1 MEFSW
6 TAEQQEL
13 RARARKVAEDA
24 VERFGRHNDSW
35 INGFSREFS
44 RELAAHGWIGMT
56 WPVEHGGGG
65 RPPIERLIVAEE
77 MISAGAPIAASWFA
91 DRQMG
96 PALMTY
102 GTADQVDQFLPRILS
117 GETTWCIGMSEPEAG
132 SDLAALKTRAVRDGD
147 DFVINGQKIWTS
159 FAEVADYCYLI
170 CRTSTE
176 GPPHA
181 GISEVIVPMDTPGI
195 EVRPIQDMTTNRHF
209 CEVFYTD
216 VRVPVANLVGVEGA
230 AFKQTMRQLEHERGG
245 IDRLVS
251 NRALYLMA
259 LDRADR
265 TDPLVRQEIAR
276 LETGLPAGPPAGH
289 PGGAGPGADR
299 LQRGHQVL
307 LHRARVAGGGVRR
320 PRARP
325 RRDVVGSPGPRA
337 DLRAGLHDHGRDV
350 ERDAQHPGR
359 AHVGP
364 ASGAEP
370 PVVGSAPG
378 GGLPG
383 VLAGSRTQQ
392 SATESRENRSHLA
405 DAGLSDPR
413 PGPRGPRPGREP
425 RPPGSSRCRPS
436 ATAR

>member
-1 MEFSW
+1 MPKGSGDPYHRPVDFAW
-6 TAEQQEL
+6 TTEQVEL
-13 RARARKVAEDA
+13 RARARKVAEEA
-24 VERFGRHNDSW
+24 VARYGRHNDAW

-77 MISAGAPIAASWFA
+77 MISLGAPIAASWFA

-96 PALMTY
+96 PTLITY
-102 GTADQVDQFLPRILS
+102 GTPEQVGEFLPRILS

-159 FAEVADYCYLI
+159 FGEVADYCYLI

-216 VRVPVANLVGVEGA
+216 VRVPVTNLVGVEGA

-251 NRALYLMA
+251 NRALYEHA
-259 LDRADR
+259 LERADR
-265 TDPLVRQEIAR
+265 TDPLVRQEIAA
-276 LETGLPAGPPAGH
+276 LETGY
-289 PGGAGPGADR
+289 R
-299 LQRGHQVL
+299 LGRLLVL
-307 LHRARVAGGGVRR
+307 REVLG
-320 PRARP
+320 
-325 RRDVVGSPGPRA
+325 
-337 DLRAGLHDHGRDV
+337 
-350 ERDAQHPGR
+350 Q
-359 AHVGP
+359 
-364 ASGAEP
+364 
-370 PVVGSAPG
+370 APG
-378 GGLPG
+378 GFSAATKCFCTEHEWNVAQFVARVMGPEATLWDPLVQGLVYAPGYTIMGGTSNVMRNILGERTLGLP
-383 VLAGSRTQQ
+383 
-392 SATESRENRSHLA
+392 
-405 DAGLSDPR
+405 
-413 PGPRGPRPGREP
+413 REP
-425 RPPGSSRCRPS
+425 SPR
-436 ATAR
+436 AA